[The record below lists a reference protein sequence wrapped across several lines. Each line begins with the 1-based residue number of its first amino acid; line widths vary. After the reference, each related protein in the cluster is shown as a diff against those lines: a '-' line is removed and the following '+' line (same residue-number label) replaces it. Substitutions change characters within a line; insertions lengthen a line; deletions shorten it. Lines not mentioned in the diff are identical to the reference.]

1 MPVQIR
7 RSNAASVISMTPLID
22 VVFLLLIFFLVTS
35 RFSEDEDKVTNSSP
49 VENELDISLP
59 SASEAVPLTN
69 DQTTLFVT
77 VTTEGRYFLDGESYS
92 ADQWEAELERARAD
106 NPLQT
111 SVVMR
116 SDQDAKY
123 RFAVTVMDICK
134 RMSIPLTTATDSD

>member
-1 MPVQIR
+1 MKLVSR
-7 RSNAASVISMTPLID
+7 LFTT
-22 VVFLLLIFFLVTS
+22 FFLIAGGIALIRLS
-35 RFSEDEDKVTNSSP
+35 IDNRELGNS
-49 VENELDISLP
+49 I
-59 SASEAVPLTN
+59 
-69 DQTTLFVT
+69 DQL
-77 VTTEGRYFLDGESYS
+77 
-92 ADQWEAELERARAD
+92 EAELERARAD